1 MEIIKNNKLSESDEK
16 ECPICLDKYTG
27 NSIRALRK
35 KITCLKCSFS
45 ACKTC
50 LKQVLLTTSQL
61 PHCHKCKTMWKRQ
74 FLVDNFKKLG

>member
-1 MEIIKNNKLSESDEK
+1 MINMLER

-45 ACKTC
+45 ACKTF
-50 LKQVLLTTSQL
+50 LKQVLLTN
-61 PHCHKCKTMWKRQ
+61 RQ
-74 FLVDNFKKLG
+74 KSTNHQQTPILNMLFQGISYRGLF